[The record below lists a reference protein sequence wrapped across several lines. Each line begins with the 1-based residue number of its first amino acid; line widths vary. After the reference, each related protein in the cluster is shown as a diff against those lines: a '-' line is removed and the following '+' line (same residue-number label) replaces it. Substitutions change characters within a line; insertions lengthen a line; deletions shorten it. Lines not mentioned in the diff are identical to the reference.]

1 MNIVGFMKRKPLI
14 GITMRLELDTDRFY
28 LGRDYSEALEAL
40 GAIPYH
46 ISLIP
51 NEDYISEIVQNVDG
65 ILLPGSDTDV
75 DPLIFGE
82 EPKPNLKKIIPEKEN
97 TDLMILAEAEK
108 LKKNVLG
115 ICFGMQVL
123 NVSRGGTLV
132 QDIESEIENCVKHEQ
147 GKPLARN
154 SHSIEFEAESLISRL
169 ITNKN
174 EVRVNSHHHQAIGKV
189 GKDLKSTAWAKD
201 GVIECIEDTREDR
214 FVLGVQWHPE
224 LSWQTDALS
233 KNIFESFI
241 AACKN

>member
-1 MNIVGFMKRKPLI
+1 MNRKPII
-14 GITMRLELDTDRFY
+14 GITMRLELETDRFY

-51 NEDYISEIVQNVDG
+51 KSDYLSEIVKSVDG

-82 EPKPNLKKIIPEKEN
+82 EPRPNLKKIIPEKEN
-97 TDLMILAEAEK
+97 TDLMVLAEAENLNK
-108 LKKNVLG
+108 SVLG

-123 NVSRGGTLV
+123 NVSRGGTLL
-132 QDIESEIENCVKHEQ
+132 QDIETDIENCVKHEQ

-154 SHSIEFEAESLISRL
+154 SHSIEIESESLLSRL
-169 ITNKN
+169 ITNGN
-174 EVRVNSHHHQAIGKV
+174 NVRVNSHHHQAVGKV
-189 GKDLKSTAWAKD
+189 GKNLKSTAWAKD
-201 GVIECIEDTREDR
+201 GVIECVEDTREDR

-224 LSWQTDALS
+224 LSWKTDTLS

-241 AACKN
+241 SACKN